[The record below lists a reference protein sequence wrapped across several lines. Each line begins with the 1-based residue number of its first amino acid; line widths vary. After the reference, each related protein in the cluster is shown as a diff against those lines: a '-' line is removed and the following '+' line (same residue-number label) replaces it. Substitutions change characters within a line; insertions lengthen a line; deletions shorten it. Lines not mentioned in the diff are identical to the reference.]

1 MSEPGASPASPASL
15 AVEVAT
21 GFCPVPHT
29 TRDQVWLA
37 VGATL
42 GLGIGYLLARRPAPP
57 QNVSPLAHGPVRV
70 CVEFHDV
77 ADPEKFK
84 ELYKDLVAGSRT
96 MDKGCVQYDLLQSQ
110 KDPVRPSV
118 ARFCRWGAW
127 LTTACAGA
135 VRRSSSG

>member
-1 MSEPGASPASPASL
+1 MSEPGASPASLA
-15 AVEVAT
+15 AVE
-21 GFCPVPHT
+21 FCPVPHT

-110 KDPVRPSV
+110 KDPVRPTWL
-118 ARFCRWGAW
+118 AFAGGGAW

>member
-1 MSEPGASPASPASL
+1 MA
-15 AVEVAT
+15 
-21 GFCPVPHT
+21 
-29 TRDQVWLA
+29 
-37 VGATL
+37 L

-110 KDPVRPSV
+110 KDPVRPTWL
-118 ARFCRWGAW
+118 AFAGGGAW